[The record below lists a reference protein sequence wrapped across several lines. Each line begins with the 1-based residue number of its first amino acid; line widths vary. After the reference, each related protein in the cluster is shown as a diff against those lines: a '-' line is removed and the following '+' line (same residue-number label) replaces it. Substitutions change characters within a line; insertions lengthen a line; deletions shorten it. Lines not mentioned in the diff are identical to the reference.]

1 MEKLNEYIRNINKY
15 LSRYYRRYF
24 KDYPYTYIKDDLSSE
39 IMLGIYEAFKVKD
52 KYSCDF
58 DKLVNT
64 ILKRKA
70 IYLWRE
76 KIKEKKRKKNIEWDK
91 FDIPVEDYFE
101 KTIEVEDFVRSLDK
115 VLNEKEK
122 ELLEKLLKKKKLKEM
137 AEELGIS
144 LTWLDVLLKRLR
156 EKVKEEWCLC

>member
-24 KDYPYTYIKDDLSSE
+24 KDYPYSYIEDDLMSE

-70 IYLWRE
+70 IYLWR
-76 KIKEKKRKKNIEWDK
+76 KKTKEKKRKKNIEWD
-91 FDIPVEDYFE
+91 FDIPVENYFE

-122 ELLEKLLKKKKLKEM
+122 ELLEKLLKKKKLKEI

>member
-1 MEKLNEYIRNINKY
+1 M
-15 LSRYYRRYF
+15 
-24 KDYPYTYIKDDLSSE
+24 
-39 IMLGIYEAFKVKD
+39 
-52 KYSCDF
+52 
-58 DKLVNT
+58 NT

-156 EKVKEEWCLC
+156 EKVKEKWCLC